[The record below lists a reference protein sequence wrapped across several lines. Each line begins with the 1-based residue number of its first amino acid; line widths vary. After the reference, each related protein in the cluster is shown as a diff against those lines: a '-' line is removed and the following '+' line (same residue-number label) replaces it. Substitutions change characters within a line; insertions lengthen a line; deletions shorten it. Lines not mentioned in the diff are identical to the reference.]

1 MRPITFR
8 CNATL
13 LLVPEVIAGQILD
26 LARWPEFGGY
36 GPLPGIRS
44 PEFET
49 RFPDVVGSRIRVTN
63 RDGSSHV
70 EEVVEVEEAPL
81 YLLLLLLLTS
91 PTTYI
96 RPSWSEKMNLRS
108 R

>member
-13 LLVPEVIAGQILD
+13 PLAPEVIAGQILD

-36 GPLPGIRS
+36 GPLPVRS
-44 PEFET
+44 RYAT
-49 RFPDVVGSRIRVTN
+49 VVGPSTRNV
-63 RDGSSHV
+63 SS
-70 EEVVEVEEAPL
+70 PL
-81 YLLLLLLLTS
+81 GDTF
-91 PTTYI
+91 TC
-96 RPSWSEKMNLRS
+96 PSDASGAVATKNTCCR